1 MTAEDFVAKW
11 RAVTAGERAVAQ
23 SHFIDLTALL
33 EVQNP
38 VEADPDG
45 AEYAFERHVKKAA
58 RGKGFADV
66 WKRGHFAWEY
76 KGKGK
81 DLGDAYRQLLLYRDD
96 LENPPLL
103 IVSDIERIEVHT
115 NFTGTN
121 KAVYTYTLDDLLDST
136 KRAELRRAWT
146 DPASFDPR
154 RRRERIT
161 EEATREIGRIALSLR
176 DRGHDPQR
184 VATASAGSRTSLA

>member
-1 MTAEDFVAKW
+1 MTADDFVTKW
-11 RAVTAGERAVAQ
+11 RAVTAGERAVSQ
-23 SHFIDLTALL
+23 SHFIDLCALL
-33 EVQNP
+33 EVPNP
-38 VEADPDG
+38 VEADPTG

-58 RGKGFADV
+58 RGKGFADA

-81 DLGDAYRQLLLYRDD
+81 DLGAAYTQLLLYRDD

-121 KAVYTYTLDDLLDST
+121 KAVYTYTLDDL
-136 KRAELRRAWT
+136 RRAT
-146 DPASFDPR
+146 KKSD
-154 RRRERIT
+154 
-161 EEATREIGRIALSLR
+161 GRV
-176 DRGHDPQR
+176 DRAR
-184 VATASAGSRTSLA
+184 YVE